1 MVIRKPPNR
10 KIPPASKGSKAGL
23 RTCALRLLGYR
34 SRSRKE
40 MLEKLRAR
48 GFDDEQINGEI
59 EYLEN
64 AGLLNDEDLASELFR
79 YSIEIKSL
87 GKKGV
92 RMFLYRR
99 GIEKGL
105 IDKTVA
111 VHTEHMEEK
120 TAQELVERKLRSLKD
135 DPEDVVRRRLWG
147 MLQRRGFSTD
157 VMKKAVGSIFETE

>member
-1 MVIRKPPNR
+1 MVMRKPLNR
-10 KIPPASKGSKAGL
+10 KMSPASKSSKTGP

-48 GFDDEQINGEI
+48 GFGDEQINGEI

-79 YSIEIKSL
+79 YSTEIKSL

-99 GIEKGL
+99 GIEKEL
-105 IDKTVA
+105 IDKTVSA
-111 VHTEHMEEK
+111 HTEHMEEK
-120 TAQELVERKLRSLKD
+120 TAVAFVERKLRSLKD
-135 DPEDVVRRRLWG
+135 NPEDVVRRRLWG

-157 VMKKAVGSIFETE
+157 VMKKAVDSIQL